1 MEVKDR
7 TANQIIEDMESYTA
21 TLYLCLSKDKN
32 LPTILVSS
40 GEVIINDIDK
50 SIDVEAETQ
59 IINLKKED
67 AIKLLILKETFLHAM
82 IQEIENTIKELKK
95 QVE

>member
-7 TANQIIEDMESYTA
+7 TANQIMEDMETYTA

-32 LPTILVSS
+32 LPAIFISS
-40 GEVIINDIDK
+40 GEIIINDIDK

-82 IQEIENTIKELKK
+82 IQEIENTIKELEK